1 MDDEDWVKV
10 AMNDNAMVVDLL
22 LQLSKAALP
31 QPPTSS
37 FPKLAW
43 SVRQRR
49 SKHVLRHQV
58 DMKKKGEPL
67 RASPTTPLSW
77 SGATSVSCGG
87 ALDGFEESSKPKNS
101 ARSKVS
107 VRREATTSKRPRK
120 KKTLAQLKEEVNAQ
134 MREKMDLRNE
144 LAALRLT
151 YEKETAI
158 NERLKRLQQSQQ
170 TMKSLATAAASG
182 DAISHQLEQ
191 VVAVCEPTTVLPSH
205 GHPDKPDSLEQLCP
219 SNESC
224 KLQEAEKKV
233 SAFTLPDLNLPLEES
248 VAC

>member
-1 MDDEDWVKV
+1 
-10 AMNDNAMVVDLL
+10 MNFID
-22 LQLSKAALP
+22 Q
-31 QPPTSS
+31 
-37 FPKLAW
+37 
-43 SVRQRR
+43 
-49 SKHVLRHQV
+49 
-58 DMKKKGEPL
+58 
-67 RASPTTPLSW
+67 
-77 SGATSVSCGG
+77 
-87 ALDGFEESSKPKNS
+87 
-101 ARSKVS
+101 VS